1 MNLAFKLAQ
10 ADAAGLKRLPGSLH
24 VNRRLDQWLRWQG
37 RSAEDG
43 RLLVFSGKV
52 DIGQGLSTALAQIV
66 AEELQLAL
74 WQVQMQPACTGVSPD
89 EAVTSGSLSIQES
102 GTALRWACAEVRAL
116 YLAAAA
122 RRWGLPDDAATL
134 ASLQVHEGRIAAPA
148 GLGNVSKLAL
158 APLCYWQLAADPDFI
173 DLLDRE
179 ASGEVAPRAVSAHVL
194 VGQSLPRQ
202 DLPAKLLG
210 QGGFVHDLRLPQML
224 FARVLRAPS
233 PGARLLA
240 LNAEAMLQ
248 RLSPAQRQQVAV
260 VQDGQFV
267 AVVAE
272 QEALAVRARSLLQ
285 SAMQW
290 QEQATLPDEH
300 AMDEFLLSQTPE
312 RLDSSIVA
320 QRQPEA
326 STKSLQ
332 PATPTPAIALQ
343 AQYSRPYIAHASIGP
358 SCAIA
363 QWQPLPEETPGASAT
378 HALARQVT
386 LWSHS
391 QGPYNLRTD
400 LALTL
405 GLTPEQVVV
414 QHCEGAGCYGHNGAD
429 DVALDAALAARDL
442 PAHWRGRPVQLQW
455 MREDESAWEPFGPAA
470 VVQLQAAVTGDGRII
485 DWQHAIWSNGHSMR
499 PGRAKT
505 PTLLAAADLA
515 QPFARIPAINAALA
529 AGGGAERNAIPG
541 YDFPAWDIR
550 CNRLLDMPIRTSAMR
565 ALGGFINVFAI
576 ECFMDELALAC
587 KQDPLAFRL
596 AHVSDARAR
605 AVIEAA
611 AQRADWHGW
620 KQHQARSATE
630 ADVMRGHGLAWARY
644 KNSGAWC
651 AVVAEVE
658 AGATL
663 RVTRLVIALD
673 CGLAINPDG
682 IRNQIEGGA
691 IQATSWTLKEQ
702 VRFDRQRITSID
714 WESYPILRFE
724 EVPAVEIEL
733 INRPDEL
740 PLGAGEAAQGPTA
753 AAIGNAL
760 HDALGLRMRA
770 LPLSDERITQ
780 ALLAQTS

>member
-74 WQVQMQPACTGVSPD
+74 WQVQMQPARTGVSPD

-224 FARVLRAPS
+224 FARVVRAPS

-332 PATPTPAIALQ
+332 PATPAIALQ
-343 AQYSRPYIAHASIGP
+343 AQYSRPYIAHASIVP

-378 HALARQVT
+378 HGLARQVT

-455 MREDESAWEPFGPAA
+455 MREDESETVASS
-470 VVQLQAAVTGDGRII
+470 TG
-485 DWQHAIWSNGHSMR
+485 SMR
-499 PGRAKT
+499 
-505 PTLLAAADLA
+505 
-515 QPFARIPAINAALA
+515 
-529 AGGGAERNAIPG
+529 
-541 YDFPAWDIR
+541 
-550 CNRLLDMPIRTSAMR
+550 S
-565 ALGGFINVFAI
+565 
-576 ECFMDELALAC
+576 
-587 KQDPLAFRL
+587 
-596 AHVSDARAR
+596 
-605 AVIEAA
+605 
-611 AQRADWHGW
+611 
-620 KQHQARSATE
+620 
-630 ADVMRGHGLAWARY
+630 
-644 KNSGAWC
+644 
-651 AVVAEVE
+651 
-658 AGATL
+658 
-663 RVTRLVIALD
+663 
-673 CGLAINPDG
+673 
-682 IRNQIEGGA
+682 
-691 IQATSWTLKEQ
+691 
-702 VRFDRQRITSID
+702 
-714 WESYPILRFE
+714 
-724 EVPAVEIEL
+724 
-733 INRPDEL
+733 
-740 PLGAGEAAQGPTA
+740 GPTA
-753 AAIGNAL
+753 TACDPVAPRHPPCWLPPIWHSRLRVFRPSMRHWLLVAVPSAMPSPVTTSRPGISAATACWTCPSAPRPCAPWVASSMSLPSSASWMNWHWPASRTRWPFGW
-760 HDALGLRMRA
+760 RMSA
-770 LPLSDERITQ
+770 MP
-780 ALLAQTS
+780 APVP

>member
-37 RSAEDG
+37 RNAEDG
-43 RLLVFSGKV
+43 LLLVFSGKV

-66 AEELQLAL
+66 AEELQLAP
-74 WQVQMQPACTGVSPD
+74 WQVRMQPARTGLSPD

-134 ASLQVHEGRIAAPA
+134 ARLQVHEGRITAPA
-148 GLGNVSKLAL
+148 GLGHDPGQAL
-158 APLCYWQLAADPDFI
+158 SPLCYWQLAADPDFA

-179 ASGEVAPRAVSAHVL
+179 ASGEVAPRAAAAHVL

-224 FARVLRAPS
+224 FARVVRPPS

-240 LNAEAMLQ
+240 IDAERMLQ
-248 RLSPAQRQQVAV
+248 RLSPTQRQQVAV

-285 SAMQW
+285 LAMQW
-290 QEQATLPDEH
+290 QEEPTLPDEH
-300 AMDEFLLSQTPE
+300 GMNEFLLSQAPA
-312 RLDSSIVA
+312 RLDSTVVA

-326 STKSLQ
+326 PTRPLQ
-332 PATPTPAIALQ
+332 TATPAMQRQ

-363 QWQPLPEETPGASAT
+363 QWHASVSAATQHASAT
-378 HALARQVT
+378 HAPAGQVT
-386 LWSHS
+386 VWSHS

-405 GLTPEQVVV
+405 GLSPEQVVV

-442 PAHWRGRPVQLQW
+442 PARWRGRPVQLQW

-470 VVQLQAAVTGDGRII
+470 VVQLQAGVTAQGRIV

-587 KQDPLAFRL
+587 HQDALAFRL
-596 AHVSDARAR
+596 AHVTDARAR

-611 AQRADWHGW
+611 AQRADWQGW
-620 KQHQARSATE
+620 QQRQARNATD
-630 ADVMRGHGLAWARY
+630 ADVMRGHGMAWARY

-673 CGLAINPDG
+673 CGQAINPDG

-733 INRPDEL
+733 INRPDEP

-760 HDALGLRMRA
+760 HDALGLRLRE
-770 LPLSDERITQ
+770 LPLSNERITQ
-780 ALLAQTS
+780 ALLASSG